1 MDANTGTRPSFLE
14 GTEVA
19 SRPRQPGFEEQ
30 LPLLERDLELKKK
43 LTIAIV
49 VIFSVFFAGMLIGA
63 AVGVFI

>member
-1 MDANTGTRPSFLE
+1 MESNTSTRPSFLE

-43 LTIAIV
+43 LMIALV
-49 VIFSVFFAGMLIGA
+49 VIFSVFAAAMQIGA